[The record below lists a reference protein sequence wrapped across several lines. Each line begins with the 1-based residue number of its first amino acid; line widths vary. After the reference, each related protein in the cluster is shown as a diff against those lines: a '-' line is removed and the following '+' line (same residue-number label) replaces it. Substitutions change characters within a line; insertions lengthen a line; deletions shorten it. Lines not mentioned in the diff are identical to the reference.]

1 MHLTFI
7 EDRSSLTSYS
17 SSISDTSP
25 QSVTTLFTC
34 IDNASSNQQASLSNL
49 FRSADKTW
57 SSDNRQNASLG
68 ACGVRS
74 GAEGEMSSA
83 VSSDDTRSV
92 KGEAE
97 NNMNSSSHDVFVSTD
112 VATDPYVTSEFFL
125 FDVEALMQ
133 ESRLR
138 CGLDEFQFNLSCNP
152 EQADMT

>member
-34 IDNASSNQQASLSNL
+34 IDNGSPEQQVSLSNL
-49 FRSADKTW
+49 FRSADRTW

-74 GAEGEMSSA
+74 EAEGEMSST
-83 VSSDDTRSV
+83 VSSDDIRSV
-92 KGEAE
+92 KGESE
-97 NNMNSSSHDVFVSTD
+97 NNMSSSSHNVFASTD
-112 VATDPYVTSEFFL
+112 VATDTYVITEFFL
-125 FDVEALMQ
+125 FDVEALIQ

>member
-1 MHLTFI
+1 
-7 EDRSSLTSYS
+7 
-17 SSISDTSP
+17 
-25 QSVTTLFTC
+25 
-34 IDNASSNQQASLSNL
+34 
-49 FRSADKTW
+49 
-57 SSDNRQNASLG
+57 
-68 ACGVRS
+68 
-74 GAEGEMSSA
+74 MSSA